1 MRGPLPHTLRGRA
14 CRALPP
20 SLRGPIITDETLPPD
35 IPDDAA
41 GRDWEAVAHD
51 YAAGALSVAA
61 ICAAHSLTRATLY
74 HRAKIDGWPL
84 RRPGRRRSRA
94 DLAKRLLGALELK
107 MTRFEN
113 RMADSAA
120 SATAA
125 DSERDARTLNTLVRL
140 FEKLKGLG
148 LGEAATRRARPA
160 KSAPAPAEDS
170 SVKDAH
176 DADALRGELARRLE
190 KLRGQLGG

>member
-1 MRGPLPHTLRGRA
+1 
-14 CRALPP
+14 
-20 SLRGPIITDETLPPD
+20 
-35 IPDDAA
+35 
-41 GRDWEAVAHD
+41 
-51 YAAGALSVAA
+51 
-61 ICAAHSLTRATLY
+61 
-74 HRAKIDGWPL
+74 
-84 RRPGRRRSRA
+84 
-94 DLAKRLLGALELK
+94 
-107 MTRFEN
+107 
-113 RMADSAA
+113 MAESAA

-148 LGEAATRRARPA
+148 LSEAAGRRAQPA
-160 KSAPAPAEDS
+160 KSAPADDS

>member
-1 MRGPLPHTLRGRA
+1 MPGAAAAHSARTGLPRP
-14 CRALPP
+14 PP
-20 SLRGPIITDETLPPD
+20 SLRGPIITDETLPTD

-41 GRDWEAVAHD
+41 RRDWEAVAQD
-51 YAAGALSVAA
+51 YAAGALSVDA
-61 ICAAHSLTRATLY
+61 ICAAHSLTPATLY
-74 HRAKIDGWPL
+74 RRAKIDGWPL

-113 RMADSAA
+113 RMAESAA

-148 LGEAATRRARPA
+148 LGEAATRRARSA
-160 KSAPAPAEDS
+160 KSAPAPADDS

>member
-1 MRGPLPHTLRGRA
+1 
-14 CRALPP
+14 
-20 SLRGPIITDETLPPD
+20 
-35 IPDDAA
+35 
-41 GRDWEAVAHD
+41 VA
-51 YAAGALSVAA
+51 
-61 ICAAHSLTRATLY
+61 LY
-74 HRAKIDGWPL
+74 HRAKIDGWRM
-84 RRPGRRRSRA
+84 RRPHRRRSRA

-113 RMADSAA
+113 RMAESAA
-120 SATAA
+120 SANAA

-160 KSAPAPAEDS
+160 KSAPAPADDS